1 MLAVTSNGAVVG
13 WCDIVCNPMEGF
25 RHVGKLGMGLL
36 PAYRGLGWGR
46 QLAVQTIRAA
56 RQAGMERI
64 ELDVFASNKAAIALY
79 LKLGFVTEGV
89 KCRARKLDG
98 EYDDNVFMALIDAI
112 TDVPPNVPS
121 NP

>member
-1 MLAVTSNGAVVG
+1 
-13 WCDIVCNPMEGF
+13 
-25 RHVGKLGMGLL
+25 
-36 PAYRGLGWGR
+36 
-46 QLAVQTIRAA
+46 
-56 RQAGMERI
+56 MERI

-89 KCRARKLDG
+89 KRRARKLDG

-112 TDVPPNVPS
+112 TGVPPNVPS